1 MITGPIREILISGEP
16 TVPSQNWRQSMG
28 EEVWVCE
35 GLLIQTQ
42 NGSFPHLRSPDH
54 INLNLSRTRNSPQV
68 RVHEYLCK
76 VQTKKLNRGGK
87 NIQSKHRS
95 QSEVLRSYDDQSNPA
110 SQSKPPQTQNGSF
123 PHLRSPD
130 HINLNLWRTRN
141 SPQVRVHEYLCKV
154 QTKKLNR
161 GGKNIQSK
169 DRSLSEVVRSY
180 DDQSNPA
187 SQSKP
192 PGFSSSVQND
202 QTSVQI
208 NLNVQILFL

>member
-1 MITGPIREILISGEP
+1 MYNSNFWRAAKIRIRIAGNRIKLQGRKLSLREGLLSIGRTEVSNPMITGPICEILISGEP
-16 TVPSQNWRQSMG
+16 TVPSQNWRQSIG

-35 GLLIQTQ
+35 GLLIQM
-42 NGSFPHLRSPDH
+42 
-54 INLNLSRTRNSPQV
+54 
-68 RVHEYLCK
+68 
-76 VQTKKLNRGGK
+76 
-87 NIQSKHRS
+87 
-95 QSEVLRSYDDQSNPA
+95 
-110 SQSKPPQTQNGSF
+110 QNGSF

-169 DRSLSEVVRSY
+169 HRSQSEVLRSY
-180 DDQSNPA
+180 DNQSNPA

-192 PGFSSSVQND
+192 PGFSSKRS
-202 QTSVQI
+202 TSVQI